1 MEERFTEKAHVV
13 IPQDHVKKAT
23 RAIYAVW
30 IIYAACLAAS
40 LKAPLLGGLTTSLD
54 RSTSKCPCESI
65 SDPGGISLAAKFLA
79 CQFPH
84 VHHCQRTSP

>member
-40 LKAPLLGGLTTSLD
+40 LKAALSGRPYD
-54 RSTSKCPCESI
+54 QP
-65 SDPGGISLAAKFLA
+65 
-79 CQFPH
+79 
-84 VHHCQRTSP
+84 